1 MRRAGRGGSTV
12 RSSARKKETV
22 PGSEEAS
29 GSSSEGWGGLVML
42 RGSFRHGESI
52 GDGRR
57 RENHRE
63 QGSSGG
69 GGNGGVYGLLS
80 VKMERGGG
88 KWGWCVLKEQRG
100 GR

>member
-29 GSSSEGWGGLVML
+29 GSSSEGWGGLVMS
-42 RGSFRHGESI
+42 RGSFRHGESV

-69 GGNGGVYGLLS
+69 GGNGGGASALRCEWEGAEGNGS
-80 VKMERGGG
+80 GQ
-88 KWGWCVLKEQRG
+88 CVGEG
-100 GR
+100 E